1 MNAPPCDRF
10 DRTADREDPAASAYL
25 AAHAANCPECR
36 ARLALWRQIGEA
48 APAMRRSWES
58 PELWPRIAEAMERS
72 PRPAARSTASPR
84 FRWVAAATVAALVV
98 LSAVGVRV
106 FRDRSGREPL
116 ANFATSRQALLSD
129 EALRDVEAAEGAYL
143 ASIDN
148 LSRLA
153 RPRLEDPDSA
163 LAAAYREKLLVLD
176 SEISE
181 MRGEIER
188 NRFNTH
194 LRRELLA
201 IYKEKQRT
209 LQDLMK
215 VGQS

>member
-1 MNAPPCDRF
+1 
-10 DRTADREDPAASAYL
+10 
-25 AAHAANCPECR
+25 
-36 ARLALWRQIGEA
+36 
-48 APAMRRSWES
+48 MRKSWES
-58 PELWPRIAEAMERS
+58 PALWPRIAQAMARS
-72 PRPAARSTASPR
+72 PRPAPRPASPR
-84 FRWVAAATVAALVV
+84 FRGLAAAAVAALVI

-116 ANFATSRQALLSD
+116 ANLAVSRQALLSD
-129 EALRDVEAAEGAYL
+129 EALHDVEAAEGAYL
-143 ASIDN
+143 ASIDK

-153 RPRLEDPDSA
+153 RPRLDDPDSA

-194 LRRELLA
+194 LRKELLA
-201 IYKEKQRT
+201 IYREKQRT